1 MIYNSIN
8 AIIMIHATMPKPKN
22 PTNPSWGRSLEKII
36 DRRFDSQR
44 KAAISL
50 KVKQTTLSSWCH
62 GVWPGEAEAKRIA
75 GLLGVDYA
83 KLVAGDSDRP
93 DDAMM
98 EVAIRVAN
106 DVIAETLGHVDPAVA
121 AKLVNLAYC
130 KLQDGGKPWD
140 LPTYIKS
147 LISLIGSAKRD

>member
-1 MIYNSIN
+1 
-8 AIIMIHATMPKPKN
+8 MIHKAMPRPKN

-50 KVKQTTLSSWCH
+50 KVKQTTLSSWCR

-93 DDAMM
+93 DDALM
-98 EVAIRVAN
+98 EVAIRIAN
-106 DVIAETLGHVDPAVA
+106 DVIAETIGSADPKVT
-121 AKLVNLAYC
+121 AKLVSLAYG

-140 LPTYIKS
+140 LPQYVKS
-147 LISLIGSAKRD
+147 LISLIGISKKD